1 MTAFRMYF
9 CCSVLLFSACSHN
22 GSVES
27 TLREPI
33 LARIEDACAD
43 QSCELGPCWWV
54 KDLQTLSGKKIFCD
68 VNFTFTSLKRQEELL
83 SLFSK
88 ELSSDQLS
96 VGLCGRNSIGTQF
109 VQTLLFVPATV
120 ASKGSFLAASA
131 SFPTASAASS
141 KEICANT
148 TYFHGSRK

>member
-1 MTAFRMYF
+1 MTASR
-9 CCSVLLFSACSHN
+9 CSSICFVVVLAACSRK

-33 LARIEDACAD
+33 LSTIEDVCSN
-43 QSCELGPCWWV
+43 QSCELGTCWWV
-54 KDLQTLSGKKIFCD
+54 EDNLTLGGRKIFCD
-68 VNFTFTSLKRQEELL
+68 VNFTFTSLKKQEELL
-83 SLFSK
+83 NVFSQ

-120 ASKGSFLAASA
+120 ASKGGFLGISA
-131 SFPTASAASS
+131 SHPSESAATS

-148 TYFHGSRK
+148 TYYLGNRK